1 MQRESEYQIIK
12 KLIDEVKDECEQD
25 IENSKSDKLVKE
37 LYKNSL
43 LRYSHILQ
51 SEKALERIKN
61 SVQSVDSFVQSLHNK
76 FEEEE

>member
-37 LYKNSL
+37 FYKNSL

>member
-1 MQRESEYQIIK
+1 MQRESEYQLIK

-37 LYKNSL
+37 FYISSL

-61 SVQSVDSFVQSLHNK
+61 SVQSVDNFVQSLQNN
-76 FEEEE
+76 FGEE